1 MEVALELGGRMGP
14 IAGAK
19 FSFAGSVESYV
30 VKAPGPEYDGNV
42 MGSHIVLDSRRQGRL
57 YLQGDF
63 IENAWI
69 GHAVPEGRRSSR
81 NPKTRIYKTR
91 LCSSCWSFTLDW

>member
-1 MEVALELGGRMGP
+1 MGA

-30 VKAPGPEYDGNV
+30 VKTPGPKYDGNV
-42 MGSHIVLDSRRQGRL
+42 MSSHIVLDGRRQGWL

-69 GHAVPEGRRSSR
+69 CHGVS
-81 NPKTRIYKTR
+81 
-91 LCSSCWSFTLDW
+91 